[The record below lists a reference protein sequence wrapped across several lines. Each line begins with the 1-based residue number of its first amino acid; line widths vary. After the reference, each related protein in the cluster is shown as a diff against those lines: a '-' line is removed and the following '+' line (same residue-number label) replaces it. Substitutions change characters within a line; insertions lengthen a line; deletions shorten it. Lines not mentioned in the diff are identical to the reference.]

1 MATSCCSI
9 DVAGLLAPQTH
20 HKWPE
25 MFEIPRLK
33 TPPTTP
39 AEAIERLE
47 ANWKYFGA
55 NYALLFFGFVYLV
68 LGYFYPSLLV
78 CVALVLGLQFAESN
92 VLKGKTFAVAG
103 VTIKHYMIEIA
114 VKIVC
119 MLIIWFT
126 DVYGLLLFGG
136 LFAFLLSCGHGAMR
150 APLKVSATP
159 TPAPQPQK
167 APEPATTEEESGEEP
182 KEEELK
188 KTE

>member
-1 MATSCCSI
+1 
-9 DVAGLLAPQTH
+9 
-20 HKWPE
+20 

-68 LGYFYPSLLV
+68 LGYALFCFSLLLSWIRYFYPSLLV

-114 VKIVC
+114 VKIGKLLCYFWGSVAVKWESVLHTQPHILAHLPTYSPPTHKQQHKHPHSHLKNNHVC
-119 MLIIWFT
+119 
-126 DVYGLLLFGG
+126 VS
-136 LFAFLLSCGHGAMR
+136 LSACYFFFVCFSLC
-150 APLKVSATP
+150 PSTYDWKSC
-159 TPAPQPQK
+159 
-167 APEPATTEEESGEEP
+167 E
-182 KEEELK
+182 
-188 KTE
+188 